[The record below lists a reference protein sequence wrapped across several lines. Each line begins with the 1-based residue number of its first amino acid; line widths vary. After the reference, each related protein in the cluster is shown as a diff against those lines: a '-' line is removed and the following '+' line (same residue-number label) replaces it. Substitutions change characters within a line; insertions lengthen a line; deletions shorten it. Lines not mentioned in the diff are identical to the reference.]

1 MAIEIAWCWVR
12 YQPHSALRQWYRQ
25 RFAHG
30 NSRLRRLG
38 IVALAR
44 KLLVQLWHYLKTGAV
59 PEGAE
64 TISWRVKM
72 TGRRRVPA
80 GG

>member
-12 YQPHSALRQWYRQ
+12 SQPQRALSQWSQQ
-25 RFAHG
+25 RVG
-30 NSRLRRLG
+30 PGKNRLRRLG
-38 IVALAR
+38 MVAVAR
-44 KLLVQLWHYLKTGAV
+44 QVLGQLWQYLKTGAV

-64 TISWRVKM
+64 TVPWRVQR

-80 GG
+80 GR